1 MDEFLEPLDDAET
14 DDEEAAPEQEVLE
27 DKLSEN
33 EIETPL
39 KLDYTIK
46 DMEGRVAHVE
56 KIIAATQPKD
66 LTPKYLEI
74 LADYIMN
81 AISKEEKRQHLY
93 LTDNRRITIDKRETS
108 LEGLAEKFENG
119 EDGIYNLMTNDKNI
133 LLTQKVSITEEDIA
147 EIPGMRELREAI
159 AEVEQMAKAATG
171 RRKYLL
177 KKQLIEMRRDQYVLK
192 STFKPQMQSAS
203 CSRAPNKID
212 LYENR
217 WVDKNDEPHSDGL
230 VTLFEPTHVAAI
242 LHNYIGLKQQ
252 THGHFNDD
260 FYYLMED
267 FDKVME
273 RALRPYPAY
282 RDLVSMKIHGRSN
295 VEIQDFLARKH
306 NMKHTPEYIS
316 ALWCKKIPKIIAEQE
331 KSDYLTYYY
340 THISPSKYKWKR
352 CACCGQQ
359 KLAHPRFFS
368 KNSTSSDGY
377 YSWCKDCRNAKNRK
391 KGG

>member
-1 MDEFLEPLDDAET
+1 MDDFLEPLDEAET
-14 DDEEAAPEQEVLE
+14 DEENAAPEQEVFE
-27 DKLSEN
+27 DKLNEN
-33 EIETPL
+33 EIDTPL

-81 AISKEEKRQHLY
+81 AITKEEKKQHLF

-133 LLTQKVSITEEDIA
+133 LLTPKISITEEDIA
-147 EIPGMRELREAI
+147 EVPGLKELREAI

-192 STFKPQMQSAS
+192 SSFKPQMQSAS

-212 LYENR
+212 LYERR
-217 WVDKNDEPHSDGL
+217 WVDRNDEPHSEGL
-230 VTLFEPTHVAAI
+230 ITLFNPNHVAAI
-242 LHNYIGLKQQ
+242 LHNYAGLKQQ
-252 THGHFNDD
+252 TAGHFNDD
-260 FYYLMED
+260 FYYLLED
-267 FDKVME
+267 FDRVMA
-273 RALRPYPAY
+273 RALSQYPAY
-282 RDLVSMKIHGRSN
+282 RDLVTMKINGRTN
-295 VEIQDFLARKH
+295 VEIQEFLSKKH
-306 NMKHTPEYIS
+306 NMNHTIQYIS
-316 ALWCKKIPKIIAEQE
+316 ALWCKKIPEMISEQE
-331 KSDYLTYYY
+331 KADYLEYYY
-340 THISPSKYKWKR
+340 TYVAPSKYKWKR
-352 CACCGQQ
+352 CACCGQK
-359 KLAHPRFFS
+359 KLALPRFFS
-368 KNSTSSDGY
+368 KNSTSSDGF
-377 YSWCKDCRNAKNRK
+377 YSWCKECRKAKNK
-391 KGG
+391 K